1 MGSSSSG
8 YRAPVEAPNTL
19 QSMQEVTIVEAI
31 SEGPIVG
38 LYTGDEKSIALNKN
52 PLKTPEGAFT
62 YQNVSWDIRL
72 GLPDQEPFADVAGT
86 ESETG
91 VGVEVTKYFPR
102 ASGSG
107 SGAVTRTI
115 TNPNVTHVRVTLG
128 VQGLY
133 RQILDDE
140 DRSGDTEGE
149 TVSYRVTVKDKDNN
163 VVVRDDQSRTDKT
176 MSQAQWSIKYALS
189 GGAPWTVTVTK
200 LHDDNEKS
208 NIKNDLY
215 WSSYTEIINR
225 KMIYPHTALMMVRGN
240 AETFGSS
247 IPSRA
252 YRVKG
257 LIVEVPGNYDPA
269 TRTYSG
275 IWDGTFQNAWTDN
288 PAWILRDLIESD
300 RYGLKKF
307 FPPRWINPL
316 MDKWTLY
323 EIAKIC
329 DESVDDGFGGTE
341 PRYTFNGQIMGAGE
355 AREVVQSIAS
365 VFHGMTYWGSALMY
379 ATCDYPTDP
388 LRTLNQSTINDGTLS
403 YSTGSAREIHSVAL
417 VTWYDPDNYGEAT
430 IETVVDWD
438 KYQRYGKSEV
448 KVTAYGCYSRGQAY
462 RHGLWTLLTEDE
474 QWQCTLEQ
482 GLEGYDLM
490 PGTVIKIADPN
501 IMGIRY
507 SGRAVNIGV
516 DSVTLDAPVSL
527 TVGETYT
534 LYIVADDGTEESREI
549 TSRGTS
555 NVVNVSAPFSK
566 TFSDNPAWSISGTD
580 AAPREFAVRSLKEK
594 QDGRVEVSLREV
606 NSGKYLQ
613 LESGIVLKRPPV
625 RIKSP
630 HGYIAAPT
638 GLEVYANTYFDNGTP
653 RQRLTFSWSASGDSD
668 AALYEACYKTPSGSW
683 NNFAAQRTSS
693 VDIPAAVP
701 GEWLFRVRAC
711 SLDGRYSEWA
721 EKSYTLG
728 GIALI
733 PKAPVNLRATGGF
746 RCATV
751 AWDMPDDPLIG
762 YFEVLMASSEDVSD
776 AAVVGKIYGASF
788 DVYGLGV
795 LDTRWFWVRSVS
807 YADNGIY
814 SDTVGPVSAT
824 TNALQA
830 SDLPDGTIQKSHL
843 AAALQTEIAKI
854 PDIEVDISD
863 IVDDVA
869 AREAQIRSDVETI
882 KEGLQDDIALVD
894 QKIESTAQDLSDLS
908 DATDT
913 AVSRLSGDIS
923 AAAQQAAANVEAA
936 KALLRGESRNLTDEM
951 MEQLDALSE
960 AVIGTL
966 SMVKDV
972 GDRLSDAG
980 VYVDPDNGEVR
991 IYGLDVLRRETD
1003 LRISNAEIML
1013 DAQAAKISQ
1022 KVTLAQVD
1030 ERIAGMAFDNVG
1042 QLLLEGVNARIDD
1055 VSQELDAQKVELRSK
1070 ASSVI
1075 VQEHTARIAQAEADL
1090 QGLDAAIALKAS
1102 LVELDLAVARIEA
1115 AELKIDAQNGT
1126 IRGFVGQY
1134 ADDFDALAE
1143 GVIQN
1148 ASNQFES
1155 DKANRQ
1161 AIAYAKQELI
1171 GRLNI
1176 VDGRLEAEAASRLIL
1191 EAQIKNAA
1199 ASLISEKELRAR
1211 EDEAIAT
1218 LVDRVIVEVDANRAA
1233 IIEEAELRADKD
1245 EAYGKMH
1252 NAMIA
1257 SVDDSAGD
1265 AELAALISGFRGE
1278 QSIRRQLA
1286 GFYSDLD
1293 ARVKENEVAEAT
1305 KREVLVAQM
1314 NENKALIETEKHVRA
1329 TENEALALRIDNAF
1343 VEVGDAK
1350 AAITEEAQARADQYG
1365 ALATQISGISAGSS
1379 IDKQELLDA
1388 IAAESQARI
1397 DAIEAEAAA
1406 RGTALTAEE
1415 QARIAAIQ
1423 QEAADRAAAI
1433 AEAVGEERR
1442 QRTADVKEVREANS
1456 RGLESYGTLLSY
1468 QIADSR
1474 EADGEAL
1481 MQALLSNENALKEQ
1495 KRRLAAHYEYL
1506 DSRVNELGVAQA
1518 EDREALIVMMDKN
1531 VAAIKREQYVLADK
1545 NEALA
1550 RDIQSLFVEVGDANA
1565 AIIAEQEA
1573 RASADAAAVS
1583 KVDTLSATVES
1594 NKSEAAAAVQ
1604 AEADARIAA
1613 IQQEAAARGAA
1624 LTAEEQARIAAIQQE
1639 AAARQQ
1645 AINSEAAART
1655 AAVREER
1662 DARVSGD
1669 SALSGR
1675 INALV
1680 SDVGGAMSAITEE
1693 ARTRA
1698 DKDEA
1703 YGRLGTSMIA
1713 ASDEDAG
1720 EAALY
1725 AAILAHDIGR
1735 KLTEQF
1741 AVYYNT
1747 LDTRIKQGLLSEAQA
1762 RELMAAKL
1770 AAAQAAIETEA
1781 TVRADRDGALAST
1794 ITTVQAK
1801 VTTEET
1807 ERKAAIQSEAD
1818 ARIAAIQAEAAA
1830 RGTALTA
1837 EENARIAAI
1846 QAEATARQQAIDAEA
1861 SARQA
1866 AIQEERTARV
1876 NADNALASRVSTV
1889 EAKSGGNEAAIQ
1901 TLSEVTAGKP
1911 DIYNQ
1916 ATAPA
1921 GTSDKP
1927 LKLGDLWIN
1936 SNNEISRW
1944 NGAAW
1949 VKCSDKELTDFKAQ
1963 AAAATW
1969 LKTQVA
1975 SGGRKVVAGLGLLA
1989 GSGNGSEFVILADR
2003 FYLAKDKNGEL
2014 VQPFAVDA
2022 SDPNDQ
2028 KVVIEG
2034 NLFVQALKKGGY
2046 ADATGWI
2053 IGDKIAAHSKIQLGA
2068 GGEFIA
2074 GGGAKFQ
2081 MGNGAVFI
2089 DSETAQMMLRDPA
2102 NLTTGDY
2109 IRIISG
2115 DISTYKYIAG
2125 AYREMKSLRKMSFGS
2140 NAENGATVV
2149 LDGYWPSAPSII
2161 VSPCA
2166 LQTFNPSYGTQA
2178 QTLLT
2183 QASNIV
2189 YNKATGR
2196 VTFKPVAKLVIDA
2209 GRQSIGGESSPATDT
2224 VFGQV
2229 TAGYRDSGSGQMVYP
2244 EVTLQSAAVT
2254 IPANATTAT
2263 IRLNVFANCI
2273 ASTDVMTG
2281 GSGGEGGPGSEYSYS
2296 RIESFWCRARTAYVI
2311 DGVEYDGWNKDFA
2324 AADEEH
2330 SYKHNYVAQ
2339 WLEPSAKTFTL
2350 SAGSTAHTIAVKVYV
2365 SQKPVTGNNPE
2376 QRLTWQ
2382 EYTPPALINRSFAA
2396 LRMESVTY
2404 NLAAAQPLAQG
2415 TLNYMAIAE

>member
-72 GLPDQEPFADVAGT
+72 GLPDQESFADVAGT

-176 MSQAQWSIKYALS
+176 MSQAQWAIKYALS

-200 LHDDNEKS
+200 LHDDNEAS

-355 AREVVQSIAS
+355 ARDVVQSIAS

-751 AWDMPDDPLIG
+751 AWDMPNDPLVG
-762 YFEVLMASSEDVSD
+762 YFEVLMASSEDVAE

-824 TNALQA
+824 TNALQS
-830 SDLPDGTIQKSHL
+830 SDLPDGTIQESHL
-843 AAALQTEIAKI
+843 APALQTEIGKI
-854 PDIEVDISD
+854 PDIEVDISE

-882 KEGLQDDIALVD
+882 KEGLKDDIALVD
-894 QKIESTAQDLSDLS
+894 QKVDATAQDLSDLS

-936 KALLRGESRNLTDEM
+936 KTLLRGEAKNLTDEM

-1070 ASSVI
+1070 ASSVT

-1115 AELKIDAQNGT
+1115 AEVKIDAQNGT
-1126 IRGFVGQY
+1126 ISGFVGQY

-1155 DKANRQ
+1155 DKATRQ

-1218 LVDRVIVEVDANRAA
+1218 LVDRVIVDVDANRAA
-1233 IIEEAELRADKD
+1233 IIEEAELRADRD

-1265 AELAALISGFRGE
+1265 ADLAALISGFRGE
-1278 QSIRRQLA
+1278 QSIRRQMA

-1293 ARVKENEVAEAT
+1293 ARVKENEIAEAT
-1305 KREVLVAQM
+1305 KREALVAQM
-1314 NENKALIETEKHVRA
+1314 NENKALIETEQLVRA
-1329 TENEALALRIDNAF
+1329 AENEALALRIDNAF

-1415 QARIAAIQ
+1415 NARIAAIQ

-1468 QIADSR
+1468 QITDSR

-1573 RASADAAAVS
+1573 RASADAAAAS
-1583 KVDTLSATVES
+1583 RVDTLTATVGS

-1747 LDTRIKQGLLSEAQA
+1747 LDTRIKQGELSEAQA

-1781 TVRADRDGALAST
+1781 TVRADSYGALARSV
-1794 ITTVQAK
+1794 TTVQAK
-1801 VTTEET
+1801 VTTEES
-1807 ERKAAIQSEAD
+1807 ERKAALLDEK
-1818 ARIAAIQAEAAA
+1818 
-1830 RGTALTA
+1830 
-1837 EENARIAAI
+1837 
-1846 QAEATARQQAIDAEA
+1846 
-1861 SARQA
+1861 
-1866 AIQEERTARV
+1866 TARV
-1876 NADNALASRVSTV
+1876 NADNALASRVSSV
-1889 EAKSGGNEAAIQ
+1889 ETKSGDNESAIQ

-1911 DIYNQ
+1911 DIYNLSVP
-1916 ATAPA
+1916 PA
-1921 GTSDKP
+1921 GTSGKP

-1936 SNNEISRW
+1936 ANNEISRW

-1949 VKCSDKELTDFKAQ
+1949 VKCSDKDLTDFKAQ
-1963 AAAATW
+1963 AASATW

-1989 GSGNGSEFVILADR
+1989 TAGNGSEFVILADR
-2003 FYLAKDKNGEL
+2003 FYLVKDKNGEL

-2022 SDPNDQ
+2022 SDPNDP

-2034 NLFVQALKKGGY
+2034 NFFVQALKNGGY

-2053 IGDKIAAHSKIQLGA
+2053 IGDKIAANSKIQLGA

-2074 GGGAKFQ
+2074 GNGAKFQ

-2140 NAENGATVV
+2140 NVENGATVV

-2166 LQTFNPSYGTQA
+2166 LQTFSPSYGTQA

-2183 QASNIV
+2183 QATNMI
-2189 YNKATGR
+2189 YNAATGR

-2209 GRQSIGGESSPATDT
+2209 GRQSIGSESSPATDT

-2229 TAGYRDSGSGQMVYP
+2229 TAGYKDAISGQMVYP
-2244 EVTLQSAAVT
+2244 ETVLQIGSVTV
-2254 IPANATTAT
+2254 PANATTAT

-2296 RIESFWCRARTAYVI
+2296 RIDSFWCRARTAYVI

-2330 SYKHNYVAQ
+2330 SYKYNYVAQ

-2376 QRLTWQ
+2376 QRLTWR

>member
-1 MGSSSSG
+1 MFGASLGSLVG
-8 YRAPVEAPNTL
+8 GFIAQRN
-19 QSMQEVTIVEAI
+19 I
-31 SEGPIVG
+31 SDYDNSPTYSFGPI
-38 LYTGDEKSIALNKN
+38 SN
-52 PLKTPEGAFT
+52 
-62 YQNVSWDIRL
+62 
-72 GLPDQEPFADVAGT
+72 
-86 ESETG
+86 
-91 VGVEVTKYFPR
+91 
-102 ASGSG
+102 
-107 SGAVTRTI
+107 
-115 TNPNVTHVRVTLG
+115 
-128 VQGLY
+128 
-133 RQILDDE
+133 
-140 DRSGDTEGE
+140 
-149 TVSYRVTVKDKDNN
+149 
-163 VVVRDDQSRTDKT
+163 T
-176 MSQAQWSIKYALS
+176 MSQLVPIPVIYGRCRVAGNIIYQAFADDKKEEQDLYILVGEGPVTAINDVMANDQYPANLDGCSVTTYLNTTAATHDGRDPSGVRPYPDDVALICLTLKAQEKLN
-189 GGAPWTVTVTK
+189 GTPTVTSIVDGVKVWTP
-200 LHDDNEKS
+200 S
-208 NIKNDLY
+208 GFT
-215 WSSYTEIINR
+215 WSRNPIWII
-225 KMIYPHTALMMVRGN
+225 L
-240 AETFGSS
+240 
-247 IPSRA
+247 
-252 YRVKG
+252 
-257 LIVEVPGNYDPA
+257 D
-269 TRTYSG
+269 
-275 IWDGTFQNAWTDN
+275 
-288 PAWILRDLIESD
+288 ILCHP
-300 RYGLKKF
+300 RYGLG
-307 FPPRWINPL
+307 
-316 MDKWTLY
+316 Y
-323 EIAKIC
+323 
-329 DESVDDGFGGTE
+329 GTV
-341 PRYTFNGQIMGAGE
+341 TNGVYQ
-355 AREVVQSIAS
+355 
-365 VFHGMTYWGSALMY
+365 H
-379 ATCDYPTDP
+379 P
-388 LRTLNQSTINDGTLS
+388 
-403 YSTGSAREIHSVAL
+403 
-417 VTWYDPDNYGEAT
+417 
-430 IETVVDWD
+430 DWD
-438 KYQRYGKSEV
+438 KIDYACAVAAAAYCDGVVSYGRRFQLDFTLDTQRPIRDV
-448 KVTAYGCYSRGQAY
+448 LADFLATCRGYLVETDKLQI
-462 RHGLWTLLTEDE
+462 
-474 QWQCTLEQ
+474 C
-482 GLEGYDLM
+482 
-490 PGTVIKIADPN
+490 I
-501 IMGIRY
+501 
-507 SGRAVNIGV
+507 
-516 DSVTLDAPVSL
+516 DAPVSI
-527 TVGETYT
+527 Y
-534 LYIVADDGTEESREI
+534 SREI
-549 TSRGTS
+549 TPDNITEDSFTFWQ
-555 NVVNVSAPFSK
+555 SADEDVCNRITIDWIDP
-566 TFSDNPAWSISGTD
+566 DNSYERVTD
-580 AAPREFAVRSLKEK
+580 VF
-594 QDGRVEVSLREV
+594 QD
-606 NSGKYLQ
+606 
-613 LESGIVLKRPPV
+613 
-625 RIKSP
+625 
-630 HGYIAAPT
+630 
-638 GLEVYANTYFDNGTP
+638 
-653 RQRLTFSWSASGDSD
+653 
-668 AALYEACYKTPSGSW
+668 
-683 NNFAAQRTSS
+683 S
-693 VDIPAAVP
+693 VDIADRGVVEKSISLLPVTRSGQVGHMGYYLLKTSLLVRNFCSFGVGLKDCDIQP
-701 GEWLFRVRAC
+701 GEVLLVTFEEFTGWNKKPFRVVSVRDGGQDIMVVTC
-711 SLDGRYSEWA
+711 SEYIADVYDDSVLDITHHIDTSLTMNYKPNDVTELTITEQLETMQDGGYNLIAKITWTPPASYDHLELWYRYSSEVSWKPA
-721 EKSYTLG
+721 GTLPRGSEEYYLPCTEKIGDTLYVKIYVVSRLG
-728 GIALI
+728 VRSDGQTISKILRGDLT
-733 PKAPVNLRATGGF
+733 PPAPPTNLQGTGGF
-746 RCATV
+746 RMATLT
-751 AWDMPDDPLIG
+751 WTDPGDGDLDHIDI
-762 YFEVLMASSEDVSD
+762 YRSLASD
-776 AAVVGKIYGASF
+776 AAEMTKIGSAPRFAQEYIDSN
-788 DVYGLGV
+788 LGV
-795 LDTRWFWVRSVS
+795 LQTAWYRLKAVDVAGNQSV
-807 YADNGIY
+807 Y
-814 SDTVGPVSAT
+814 SAVVSAT
-824 TNALQA
+824 SEALSP
-830 SDLPDGTIQKSHL
+830 SDLPDGTIQESHL
-843 AAALQTEIAKI
+843 AAALQAEIAKI
-854 PDIEVDISD
+854 PDIEVDISE

-894 QKIESTAQDLSDLS
+894 QKVDATAQNLSDLS

-936 KALLRGESRNLTDEM
+936 KTLLRGESKNLTDEM

-980 VYVDPDNGEVR
+980 VYVDPDSREVR

-1126 IRGFVGQY
+1126 ISGYVGQY
-1134 ADDFDALAE
+1134 AEDFDALAE

-1218 LVDRVIVEVDANRAA
+1218 LVDRVIVDVDSNRAA
-1233 IIEEAELRADKD
+1233 IIEEAELRADRD

-1265 AELAALISGFRGE
+1265 ADLAALISGFRGE
-1278 QSIRRQLA
+1278 QSIRRQMA

-1293 ARVKENEVAEAT
+1293 ARVKENEIAEAT
-1305 KREVLVAQM
+1305 KREALVAQM
-1314 NENKALIETEKHVRA
+1314 NENKALIETEQLVRA
-1329 TENEALALRIDNAF
+1329 AENEALALRIDDVF

-1423 QEAADRAAAI
+1423 QEAADRSAAI

-1442 QRTADVKEVREANS
+1442 QRTADVMEVREANS
-1456 RGLESYGTLLSY
+1456 RGLESYGTLLSF

-1481 MQALLSNENALKEQ
+1481 MQTLLSNENALKEQ

-1518 EDREALIVMMDKN
+1518 EDREALIVMMGGN
-1531 VAAIKREQYVLADK
+1531 IAAIKREQYVLADK

-1550 RDIQSLFVEVGDANA
+1550 KDIQTLFAEVGDANA

-1594 NKSEAAAAVQ
+1594 NKSEATAAVQ
-1604 AEADARIAA
+1604 SEADARIAA
-1613 IQQEAAARGAA
+1613 IEAEAAARGTA
-1624 LTAEEQARIAAIQQE
+1624 LTAEENARIAAIQAE
-1639 AAARQQ
+1639 STARQQ
-1645 AINSEAAART
+1645 AINSEATARI

-1662 DARVSGD
+1662 EARVSGD
-1669 SALSGR
+1669 NALSGR
-1675 INALV
+1675 INTLV

-1693 ARTRA
+1693 AQTRA
-1698 DKDEA
+1698 AKDEA

-1725 AAILAHDIGR
+1725 AAILAYNIGR

-1770 AAAQAAIETEA
+1770 AAAQAAIETEKI
-1781 TVRADRDGALAST
+1781 VRADRDGALAST

-1807 ERKAAIQSEAD
+1807 ERKAAIQD
-1818 ARIAAIQAEAAA
+1818 
-1830 RGTALTA
+1830 
-1837 EENARIAAI
+1837 
-1846 QAEATARQQAIDAEA
+1846 
-1861 SARQA
+1861 
-1866 AIQEERTARV
+1866 ERTARV

-1921 GTSDKP
+1921 GTVDKP

-1936 SNNEISRW
+1936 PNNEISRW

-1949 VKCSDKELTDFKAQ
+1949 VKCTDKELTDFKAQ

-1969 LKTQVA
+1969 LKTQVS

-1989 GSGNGSEFVILADR
+1989 TAGNGSEFVILADR
-2003 FYLAKDKNGEL
+2003 FYLVKDKNGEL

-2022 SDPNDQ
+2022 SDPNDP

-2034 NLFVQALKKGGY
+2034 NFFVQALKNGGY

-2140 NAENGATVV
+2140 NVENGATVV

-2166 LQTFNPSYGTQA
+2166 LQTFDPSYGTQA

-2209 GRQSIGGESSPATDT
+2209 GRQSIGSESSPATDT

-2229 TAGYRDSGSGQMVYP
+2229 AAGYRDAVSGQMVYP
-2244 EVTLQSAAVT
+2244 ETVLQIGSVTV
-2254 IPANATTAT
+2254 PANATTAT

-2273 ASTDVMTG
+2273 DSTDVMTG

-2296 RIESFWCRARTAYVI
+2296 RINSLWCRARTAYVI